1 MGIGDLWCGLSSD
14 GRVLLC
20 INAFENC
27 EADVECEGV
36 ECEGVECEGVECE
49 GVDEVWIIGIYE
61 ESAGH
66 CLLFSPLSCNQLR

>member
-27 EADVECEGV
+27 EA
-36 ECEGVECEGVECE
+36 GVECE
-49 GVDEVWIIGIYE
+49 GVDEVWIVGIYE